1 MTFHV
6 VTWLLVLPA
15 DIIPTGVDRIYLI
28 SCRSLPTAFA
38 ACRRPECCLYALMTS
53 HKLDSSVE
61 TSLLTLSGNKELTA
75 GCSINA
81 SAHDMLLLK
90 YLACS
95 KIHCVWVSQQAVR
108 LNKTFYTAHFI
119 HRYQYTVLFV
129 DRHPT

>member
-38 ACRRPECCLYALMTS
+38 ACRRLECCLFALMTS

-81 SAHDMLLLK
+81 SAHDMLTLK
-90 YLACS
+90 YLAYF
-95 KIHCVWVSQQAVR
+95 KIH
-108 LNKTFYTAHFI
+108 
-119 HRYQYTVLFV
+119 
-129 DRHPT
+129 